1 MFLSL
6 AAMAVAGAAGAEAEE
21 SLVSS
26 AVFLNAN
33 CPAEG
38 GAGGQNKSRG
48 LVIVVAGSIESDA
61 CSSA

>member
-6 AAMAVAGAAGAEAEE
+6 AAMAVAAAAGAEAEE

-38 GAGGQNKSRG
+38 GAGGQNN
-48 LVIVVAGSIESDA
+48 
-61 CSSA
+61 